1 MKDASTVPSP
11 VPASTSRGIPGV
23 YARSRGFS
31 QALSPFIAMVFG
43 AGWVFG
49 AILSPGFLQ
58 GSHAAILLMLIAL
71 GLFITWKRAV
81 IILVRHEEGARGEE
95 QVARVLDALPESWR
109 VFHSVEL
116 ASGEMDH
123 VLVSDHQVFTIE
135 TVHWRGQVRVVNGKL
150 MHGENFYPGYELE
163 TLHTQAVTNAEDLGL
178 PESSVT
184 PMVCIVGGRYG
195 DYAGVKNGVWLGEIQ
210 DIGFF
215 LCSSREGHLPEA
227 KRADLLRMLEE
238 KTISAKKEKTK

>member
-1 MKDASTVPSP
+1 M
-11 VPASTSRGIPGV
+11 

-49 AILSPGFLQ
+49 AILSPRFIQ
-58 GSHAAILLMLIAL
+58 GSHAAILLMLIAV

-81 IILVRHEEGARGEE
+81 IILLRHEEGARGEE
-95 QVARVLDALPESWR
+95 QVARVLDALPDTWR
-109 VFHSVEL
+109 AFHSVKL
-116 ASGEMDH
+116 ALGEMDH
-123 VLVSDHQVFTIE
+123 VLVSENQVFTIE

-163 TLHTQAVTNAEDLGL
+163 SLRTQAESNAAELEI
-178 PESSVT
+178 PETSVT

-210 DIGFF
+210 DIGIF
-215 LCSSREGHLPEA
+215 LCAPREGQLPEA
-227 KRADLLRMLEE
+227 KRADLLRLLEE
-238 KTISAKKEKTK
+238 KTISAKEEGSQR